1 MPLNTDDLLR
11 QMLEAAKPE
20 LGKHWSDMSGLA
32 TSGFKNLSRN
42 LADIAAM
49 KEAGTITEEQALLMI
64 DLQKNALKTLLLTE
78 KGLGLLTVQNVINAA
93 LGVVRQA
100 VNTAIGW
107 PLL

>member
-20 LGKHWSDMSGLA
+20 LGKHWSDMSDLA
-32 TSGFKNLSRN
+32 TSGFNSLSRN
-42 LADIAAM
+42 LGDIAAM
-49 KEAGTITEEQALLMI
+49 KAAGTITEEQALLMI
-64 DLQKNALKTLLLTE
+64 DLQKNALKALLLTE